1 MRGPQPAAV
10 PVSDRLRGLLDR
22 LVRRQTSPQ
31 RLIRRLQIVLAIAAG
46 FNNDQIARQLGLDRF
61 TVCRWRARWQVAV
74 PRLEAAI
81 VAEEEERVV
90 SQRVV
95 DALDDAPR
103 SGAPDTFSAE
113 QIVQIIAIACEPP
126 PDSDRP
132 TSHWTPEEI
141 AAEAVNRGI
150 VASISPRSVG
160 RFLGSG
166 RPQAAPEPVL
176 AHAHAG
182 RPGRLRRTGGDRV

>member
-46 FNNDQIARQLGLDRF
+46 LNNDQIARQLGLTRS
-61 TVCRWRARWQVAV
+61 TVCRWRARWLVAV
-74 PRLEAAI
+74 PRLEAALD
-81 VAEEEERVV
+81 EEEERVV
-90 SQRVV
+90 GQRVV

-126 PDSDRP
+126 ADSGRP
-132 TSHWTPEEI
+132 ISHWTPDEI
-141 AAEAVNRGI
+141 ADEAVKRGI
-150 VASISPRSVG
+150 VAAISPRSVG

-166 RPQAAPEPVL
+166 GSQAAPEPVL
-176 AHAHAG
+176 AHAQTG
-182 RPGRLRRTGGDRV
+182 RPGRLRRAGGHGV

>member
-1 MRGPQPAAV
+1 MRGPQPDPV
-10 PVSDRLRGLLDR
+10 PISAGLRARLDR

-46 FNNDQIARQLGLDRF
+46 LNNDQIARQLGLDRF
-61 TVCRWRARWQVAV
+61 TVCRWRARWLVAV
-74 PRLEAAI
+74 PRLE
-81 VAEEEERVV
+81 VALDEEEERVV
-90 SQRVV
+90 GQRIV

-126 PDSDRP
+126 ADSGRP
-132 TSHWTPEEI
+132 ITHWTPEEI
-141 AAEAVNRGI
+141 ADEAVKRGI
-150 VASISPRSVG
+150 VAAISPRSVG

-166 RPQAAPEPVL
+166 GPQTAPEPLL
-176 AHAHAG
+176 AHAQAG
-182 RPGRLRRTGGDRV
+182 GPGRLRRAGGGGL

>member
-1 MRGPQPAAV
+1 MRGPQPTAV
-10 PVSDRLRGLLDR
+10 PISDRLRGRLDR

-31 RLIRRLQIVLAIAAG
+31 RLIRRLQIVLAIADG
-46 FNNDQIARQLGLDRF
+46 LNNDQIARQLGLERS
-61 TVCRWRARWQVAV
+61 TVCRWRARWLVAV
-74 PRLEAAI
+74 PRLEAALD
-81 VAEEEERVV
+81 EEEERVV
-90 SQRVV
+90 CQRIV

-126 PDSDRP
+126 ADSDRP
-132 TSHWTPEEI
+132 ISHWTPEEI
-141 AAEAVNRGI
+141 AAEAVKRGI

-166 RPQAAPEPVL
+166 RPQTAPEPVL
-176 AHAHAG
+176 AHAQAG
-182 RPGRLRRTGGDRV
+182 GPGRLRRAGGHRL